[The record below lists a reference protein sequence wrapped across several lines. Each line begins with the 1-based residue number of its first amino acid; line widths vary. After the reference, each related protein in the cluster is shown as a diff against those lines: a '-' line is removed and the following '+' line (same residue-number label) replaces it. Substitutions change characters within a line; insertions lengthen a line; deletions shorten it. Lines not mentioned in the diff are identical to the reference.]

1 LHCTV
6 TAGHEPYMDDFAA
19 ALRDAVEQVA
29 SVARRGEAGA
39 YGTVE

>member
-6 TAGHEPYMDDFAA
+6 TAGHEPYIDDFTGS
-19 ALRDAVEQVA
+19 LRDAVEEVTRA
-29 SVARRGEAGA
+29 ARRGEAGA